1 MIESLRAE
9 VKRKFD
15 RAFVLPRS
23 CFATFLHGVIDTWVL
38 PSDKVVPV
46 DKARKKK
53 QRNEL
58 NALLNRESELK
69 GSEVADKDVRRAF
82 EACFVIID
90 RVCLRRAKDVRLF
103 DLKKLYLKY
112 PEVDGVD
119 DEEAGVLLKF
129 RNVMMTALLSIPA
142 AHHKEM
148 LIDICV
154 RLSEGASA
162 SAKYSRG
169 GGTQTDASTN
179 REIIFERESKRDPK
193 LCREANAERRTPTG
207 GPLIE
212 VTNKNAVMKKR
223 PRAELGVTAVPRK
236 QPRTGQTGV
245 KSGAVKANA
254 AKRQRI
260 DLRPDALDRFASDQ
274 HVLVTVSNAEIETIL
289 CSLMAENYRGDDE
302 ERRDM
307 DCFRNWWDGGVS
319 LCPEHW
325 VLDSNVLQ
333 DAALHISCAD
343 PPHISAAIECDPCSG
358 VD

>member
-58 NALLNRESELK
+58 NALLNRESEK
-69 GSEVADKDVRRAF
+69 GSEVVDKDVRRAF

-90 RVCLRRAKDVRLF
+90 RVWLRRAKDIRLF

-112 PEVDGVD
+112 PEVDGVN

-154 RLSEGASA
+154 RLSEDASA
-162 SAKYSRG
+162 PAKYSRG
-169 GGTQTDASTN
+169 GGKQTVESTN

-207 GPLIE
+207 GFLIE
-212 VTNKNAVMKKR
+212 VTNKKAAVKKR
-223 PRAELGVTAVPRK
+223 PRAELGVTAVHRK
-236 QPRTGQTGV
+236 QPLTKESGV
-245 KSGAVKANA
+245 KRGAANNNA
-254 AKRQRI
+254 AKRQRVSPP
-260 DLRPDALDRFASDQ
+260 PDAPDRFASDQ
-274 HVLVTVSNAEIETIL
+274 RVQLTISTSEIGFVYRSFQVEPF
-289 CSLMAENYRGDDE
+289 RGDDE
-302 ERRDM
+302 EGWDM
-307 DCFRNWWDGGVS
+307 DCFRNWWSGGVS
-319 LCPEHW
+319 LCREHW

-343 PPHISAAIECDPCSG
+343 PPHISAPIECDPCSG

>member
-15 RAFVLPRS
+15 KAFVLPRS
-23 CFATFLHGVIDTWVL
+23 CFAAFLHGVIDTWVL
-38 PSDKVVPV
+38 PSDKVVPA

-53 QRNEL
+53 QRNNL
-58 NALLNRESELK
+58 NALLNRESELE
-69 GSEVADKDVRRAF
+69 GPEVIDKDVRRAF

-112 PEVDGVD
+112 PEVDGVN
-119 DEEAGVLLKF
+119 DEEARVLLKF

-142 AHHKEM
+142 DRHKEM

-154 RLSEGASA
+154 RLSEDASA
-162 SAKYSRG
+162 TAKYSRG
-169 GGTQTDASTN
+169 GGKQTDESTN
-179 REIIFERESKRDPK
+179 REIIFERESLREPK
-193 LCREANAERRTPTG
+193 LCREANTPREPLTG

-212 VTNKNAVMKKR
+212 VTNKKAAVKKR
-223 PRAELGVTAVPRK
+223 LRAELGVAAVPRK

-254 AKRQRI
+254 AVWQRI
-260 DLRPDALDRFASDQ
+260 DLRSDALDRFVGDQ
-274 HVLVTVSNAEIETIL
+274 LIQLTISTSEIECI
-289 CSLMAENYRGDDE
+289 YRSFHVEAFLGDDE
-302 ERRDM
+302 EIRDLNTVESCWM
-307 DCFRNWWDGGVS
+307 GVVS
-319 LCPEHW
+319 QCPEHCE
-325 VLDSNVLQ
+325 LESNVPQ
-333 DAALHISCAD
+333 DAALHISCVGL
-343 PPHISAAIECDPCSG
+343 PHRSAAIECDPCSG